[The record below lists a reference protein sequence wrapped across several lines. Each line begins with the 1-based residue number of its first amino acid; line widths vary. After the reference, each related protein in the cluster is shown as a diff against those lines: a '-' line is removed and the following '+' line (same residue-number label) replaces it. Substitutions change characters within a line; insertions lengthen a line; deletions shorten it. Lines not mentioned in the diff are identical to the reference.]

1 MQEQVTTPD
10 QTPSPMVFNL
20 SAHRVDSHG
29 SEVTSKETTLT
40 IDTSMTGRLDALNP
54 VELLL
59 ASLAACMIKGIE
71 RVTPSLNFEY
81 TGVNIKLTAVRP
93 ALEARID
100 SIDYEIMVETNEP
113 DRRLALLH
121 ENVKKFGTIFNTVSA
136 GTKLQG
142 VLTKI

>member
-1 MQEQVTTPD
+1 MSEKSETPA
-10 QTPSPMVFNL
+10 PMVFNL
-20 SAHRVDSHG
+20 SAHRIDAHG
-29 SEVTSKETTLT
+29 SEVSSKETTLT
-40 IDTSMTGRLDALNP
+40 IDTSMAGRLDALNP

-71 RVTPSLNFEY
+71 RVTPSLKFEY

-93 ALEARID
+93 ALEARIE
-100 SIDYEIMVETNEP
+100 SIDYEIKIETNED

-142 VLTKI
+142 VLSRT